1 VSISL
6 SLINCVIFDC
16 DGTLIDSEKLCCRAV
31 VNTFKQVGIELEFE
45 EVQRQFV
52 GGKVADILSHYKS
65 LSESQVSLDLL
76 EPIYR
81 NETAHLFAHYLKPM
95 PGALSLLDSLT
106 EAGIEYALVTNGPTS
121 KTESLLSM
129 VGLLDKFKG
138 KIVSAFDANSWKP
151 EPDLLKYAIMI
162 LGFVPDECIYID
174 DTNKGV
180 EMGLNVGIRTIHFTL
195 NQEKPDSKLCVVCSS
210 LDDVGHYISE
220 LNARCRKE
228 LLNESEG

>member
-1 VSISL
+1 MG
-6 SLINCVIFDC
+6 LINCVIFDC

-31 VNTFKQVGIELEFE
+31 VNTFKQVGIELEFD

-65 LSESQVSLDLL
+65 FSGCQVSLDML

-95 PGALSLLDSLT
+95 PGASSLLDSLT
-106 EAGIEYALVTNGPTS
+106 KQGIEYALVTNGPTS

-129 VGLLDKFKG
+129 VGLLDKFRG

-162 LGFVPDECIYID
+162 LGFVPDECIYVD
-174 DTNKGV
+174 DTKKGV
-180 EMGLNVGIRTIHFTL
+180 EMGLNVGIRTVHFTL
-195 NQEKPDSKLCVVCSS
+195 NKEIPESELCVVCSS

-220 LNARCRKE
+220 VSARCGGV
-228 LLNESEG
+228 LLNESEE